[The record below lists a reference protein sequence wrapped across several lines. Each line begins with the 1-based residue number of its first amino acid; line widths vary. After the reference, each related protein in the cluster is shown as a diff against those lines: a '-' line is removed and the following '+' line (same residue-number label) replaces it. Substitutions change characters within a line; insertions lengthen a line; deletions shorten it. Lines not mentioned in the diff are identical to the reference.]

1 MARKNNDLMIA
12 MMQKQVDAMQA
23 EQTERAKTI
32 AVVAAQHDRLQG
44 EFDAA
49 AAEIA
54 QAQEIITALSTNEE
68 GAA

>member
-12 MMQKQVDAMQA
+12 MMQKQVDSMQA

-32 AVVAAQHDRLQG
+32 AVVSAQHDRLQA
-44 EFDAA
+44 EYAA
-49 AAEIA
+49 AATEIA